1 MFWNHSSAIR
11 GDVWQIAV
19 ITKNGMSTPSLRHD
33 LHEAHECRTTRAYGS
48 VWARGH
54 ALTRRAVRLVA
65 LVAVRPGRP
74 RLVGANDAGYVGRAE
89 RLCLSQRV
97 THTDRLNHTHSD
109 KRHLVSDACPGRAC

>member
-1 MFWNHSSAIR
+1 MFWIHSSAIR

-19 ITKNGMSTPSLRHD
+19 ITRNGMSRPSVRHD
-33 LHEAHECRTTRAYGS
+33 LHEAHECRATGAYGT

-54 ALTRRAVRLVA
+54 AETRRAVRLVA
-65 LVAVRPGRP
+65 PVAERPGRP

-97 THTDRLNHTHSD
+97 AHTDRLNDTHSD
-109 KRHLVSDACPGRAC
+109 KRHLISDACPGRPC